1 MIICCVFSC
10 FVVIY
15 ARDSWVKIE
24 VSIHFKVFFF
34 LQALLKKCNPFF
46 CPLLP
51 FQMLTLLC
59 RVKIKSEIFKVDGK
73 TSFYIIFYFKIMS
86 QLWDTRFNEGGRH
99 QSNSSVAVFSLSV
112 NFNDNGSDLFIFSLP
127 SPAVLFSACQRNG
140 IWCPLKR
147 LFMKPQICVLRNI
160 FDIENNCGREPG

>member
-1 MIICCVFSC
+1 
-10 FVVIY
+10 
-15 ARDSWVKIE
+15 
-24 VSIHFKVFFF
+24 
-34 LQALLKKCNPFF
+34 
-46 CPLLP
+46 
-51 FQMLTLLC
+51 MLTLLC
-59 RVKIKSEIFKVDGK
+59 RVKIKPEIFKVDGK

-140 IWCPLKR
+140 IWGPLKR
-147 LFMKPQICVLRNI
+147 LFMKPQICAFEKYIWYWEQLWEGARWSAPHAALLWTDHPRGKLWVS
-160 FDIENNCGREPG
+160 DICDEWSL